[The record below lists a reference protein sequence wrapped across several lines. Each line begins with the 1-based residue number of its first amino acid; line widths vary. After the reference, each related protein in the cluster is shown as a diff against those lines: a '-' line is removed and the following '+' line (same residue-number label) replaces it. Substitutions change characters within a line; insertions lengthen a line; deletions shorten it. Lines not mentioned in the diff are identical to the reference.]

1 MCFQLGAV
9 TQGLPCKWW
18 GRKQRF
24 QSITPA
30 AERKAGRKFRQKNK
44 KEEGG
49 SRNLETGRRVGG
61 NFVKRTKNWEEGGSR
76 NLETRCMGGR
86 RGGGLMLQVMFEDF
100 CSVARVTPCKVP
112 QIKGQSACRGIKTVL
127 SLISF

>member
-1 MCFQLGAV
+1 MVGKEAKIPINYTGGREKSRKEISSKEQKRGEWESKLGNWEE
-9 TQGLPCKWW
+9 G
-18 GRKQRF
+18 
-24 QSITPA
+24 
-30 AERKAGRKFRQKNK
+30 GRKFRQKNK
-44 KEEGG
+44 
-49 SRNLETGRRVGG
+49 
-61 NFVKRTKNWEEGGSR
+61 KNWEEGGSR
-76 NLETRCMGGR
+76 NLGTRCMGGR